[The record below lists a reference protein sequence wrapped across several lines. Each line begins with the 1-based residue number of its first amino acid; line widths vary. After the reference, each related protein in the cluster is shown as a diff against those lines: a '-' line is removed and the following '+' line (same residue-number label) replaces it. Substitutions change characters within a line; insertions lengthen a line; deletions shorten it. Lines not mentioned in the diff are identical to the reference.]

1 MQAIHRAAYE
11 VGASNNDALLQNPYI
26 IISRSIEL
34 RISNAVNGA
43 VNGAVCA
50 TVRDAVSRAVY
61 RAVDRA
67 VRDAVDKFTK

>member
-34 RISNAVNGA
+34 RISPAVYWA
-43 VNGAVCA
+43 VHRAVHRA
-50 TVRDAVSRAVY
+50 VHVAVRMAVSV
-61 RAVDRA
+61 A
-67 VRDAVDKFTK
+67 VRDGVSK